1 LHIEIAKIM
10 LTKIRLKEQI
20 EKFPEE
26 FTIDELVER
35 LILIEKI
42 ERGNKQSENGDVVS
56 EMEIEKEIEKWF
68 K

>member
-1 LHIEIAKIM
+1 MI
-10 LTKIRLKEQI
+10 TKSKLKEQI
-20 EKFPEE
+20 EHLPEE

-42 ERGNKQSENGDVVS
+42 ERGYQQSEFGNYVS
-56 EMEIEKEIEKWF
+56 ESDLDNDFEKWF

>member
-1 LHIEIAKIM
+1 MI
-10 LTKIRLKEQI
+10 TKSTLKQQI
-20 EKFPEE
+20 EHLPEE

-42 ERGNKQSENGDVVS
+42 ERGYQQSERGNYVS
-56 EMEIEKEIEKWF
+56 ESDLDNDIEKWF